1 MRHTLLVLLVLLLT
15 AGAAL
20 AVDVAGTWKGPMDIP
35 NGPSMEVSLT
45 LKMDGSALTG
55 AVTVM
60 DTETKI
66 EKATLDGDKIS
77 FEVNPPQFT
86 TVAYSG
92 TVSGDEMKLK
102 VKIMDNESPLVL
114 KRVKQ

>member
-1 MRHTLLVLLVLLLT
+1 MRRTLLVLLVLLLT

-20 AVDVAGTWKGPMDIP
+20 AVDVAGTWKGPMDTP
-35 NGPSMEVSLT
+35 NGPLEISLT
-45 LKMDGSALTG
+45 LKMDGNALTG

-66 EKATLDGDKIS
+66 EKAKLEGDKIS

-102 VKIMDNESPLVL
+102 VKVMDNESPLVL